1 MENQENEIE
10 IEEEVITKP
19 KRQISDAQREHLK
32 NIRVKAQEKKSQ
44 LKEITLKAKLAKT
57 IQKKDLSEEYDK
69 YIEDQK
75 ELYLLRQQQ
84 AQAQAQAQQQVQ
96 PEIKP
101 KKEKKIKKIIVESSS
116 SDDDEEEIVYVKA
129 TKTKKQPQ
137 QQIQPQ
143 VQVQKVQE
151 SFDELTYKSAQERL
165 HSRALDERIKHSIIN
180 YQNLMM
186 PQQY

>member
-1 MENQENEIE
+1 MENQENE

-84 AQAQAQAQQQVQ
+84 AQAQAQQQVQ
-96 PEIKP
+96 PKP
-101 KKEKKIKKIIVESSS
+101 IKEKKIKKIIVESSS

-143 VQVQKVQE
+143 VQKVQE

-165 HSRALDERIKHSIIN
+165 HTRALDERIKHTIIN

>member
-1 MENQENEIE
+1 MENQENE

-75 ELYLLRQQQ
+75 ELYLLRQQSQ
-84 AQAQAQAQQQVQ
+84 KLQIQQ
-96 PEIKP
+96 PEPEPKPIKQ
-101 KKEKKIKKIIVESSS
+101 KKIKKIIVESSS

>member
-84 AQAQAQAQQQVQ
+84 AQAQAQQQVQ

-137 QQIQPQ
+137 P
-143 VQVQKVQE
+143 QVQKVQE

>member
-10 IEEEVITKP
+10 NENEILTKP
-19 KRQISDAQREHLK
+19 KRQITDAQREHLK

-57 IQKKDLSEEYDK
+57 IQKKDLSEEYDR

-75 ELYLLRQQQ
+75 ELYLLRQQ
-84 AQAQAQAQQQVQ
+84 AQKLQIQ
-96 PEIKP
+96 PEPEPEPKPIKQ
-101 KKEKKIKKIIVESSS
+101 KKIKKVIIIESSDS
-116 SDDDEEEIVYVKA
+116 EEEIVYVKA
-129 TKTKKQPQ
+129 NKTKKQPQ
-137 QQIQPQ
+137 LQPPPQQII
-143 VQVQKVQE
+143 QE

-165 HSRALDERIKHSIIN
+165 HIRAIDERIKHSVVN